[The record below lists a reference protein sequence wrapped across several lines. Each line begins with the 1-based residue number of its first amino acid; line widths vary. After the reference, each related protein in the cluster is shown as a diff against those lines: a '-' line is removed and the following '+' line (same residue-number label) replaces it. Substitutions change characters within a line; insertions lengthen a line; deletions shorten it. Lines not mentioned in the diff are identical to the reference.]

1 MLIAAR
7 THDYGKQPID
17 RLAGLLKSEG
27 IDAAQLVLPKGFTE
41 INSYDEVTTEII
53 ERIRSNFD
61 QEGIKIHILGCYMD
75 LGNPDDDVR
84 KNAVDTFKKCLAFNK
99 TLGASIV
106 GSETAYPHLNDEE
119 KKVWHPY
126 MMDSI
131 ARLVEEAERLGVD
144 MAIEPVYWHPLKDL
158 ETTAMVFDKM
168 NSSRLKMSFDPA
180 NVLEYPE
187 IDQDAYWKQWLSELG
202 DKIEA
207 IHMKD
212 FVLGENREYC
222 PVCLGEGVIQ
232 YGEIIRW
239 LKINKPDIVI
249 VREELDPKT
258 AQKDIRYMH
267 ELWEKY

>member
-1 MLIAAR
+1 
-7 THDYGKQPID
+7 
-17 RLAGLLKSEG
+17 
-27 IDAAQLVLPKGFTE
+27 
-41 INSYDEVTTEII
+41 
-53 ERIRSNFD
+53 
-61 QEGIKIHILGCYMD
+61 MD

-131 ARLVEEAERLGVD
+131 ARLVEEAECLGVD

-168 NSSRLKMSFDPA
+168 NSSRLKMIFDPA

>member
-1 MLIAAR
+1 MQIAAR

-41 INSYDEVTTEII
+41 INSYDEVTPEII
-53 ERIRSNFD
+53 ERIRSNFEK
-61 QEGIKIHILGCYMD
+61 EGVKIHILGCYMD
-75 LGNPDDDVR
+75 LGNPDGDVR
-84 KNAVDTFKKCLAFNK
+84 KNAVDIFKKCLAFNK

-106 GSETAYPHLNDEE
+106 GSETAYPHLTEEE
-119 KKVWHPY
+119 KKIWHPY

-168 NSSRLKMSFDPA
+168 DSSRLKMIFDPA

-239 LKINKPDIVI
+239 LKANKPDIVI
-249 VREELDPKT
+249 VREELVPET

-267 ELWEKY
+267 ELWEKC